1 MDKYLRQSGQGSYNN
16 YDQIEYW
23 KWSYIYLGLERVYI
37 NKTKKISFF
46 LAELKKIVWNN
57 KYINNVT
64 YFKTIPMLPKM
75 KENMQIWDS
84 ECGYNK

>member
-1 MDKYLRQSGQGSYNN
+1 MDKGLIIIMTKLNIESGL
-16 YDQIEYW
+16 
-23 KWSYIYLGLERVYI
+23 IYLGLERVYI

-64 YFKTIPMLPKM
+64 YFKTISMLPKM